1 MYTHCEYC
9 NLLYIYYIGLIKT
22 ASNYSPKSHL
32 HIQYYSSTSTM
43 YIRAS
48 HFSLKICGVSQT
60 KWFPN
65 MSLAGKPVLNLRMK
79 HFFKV
84 FKCILLI
91 KKTMYNCN
99 KMFKN
104 LKELNMIYVNFNHLS
119 SLVIKKTLWTP
130 VLYRMKL
137 GCFYKYAYLGLYTC
151 RISRRF

>member
-1 MYTHCEYC
+1 MYTHCEYS
-9 NLLYIYYIGLIKT
+9 NLLYTVYTTVLIKT

-119 SLVIKKTLWTP
+119 SLVIKKNPLNPCSLSYETWVFLQICIFGT
-130 VLYRMKL
+130 VHM
-137 GCFYKYAYLGLYTC
+137 
-151 RISRRF
+151 